1 MTQLEGFAPLK
12 HYAQYV
18 STMRGQQRA
27 EGKRRLKG
35 HMLLFIRKHGLF
47 EVDETW
53 RSLADALFDVYPKQL
68 N

>member
-1 MTQLEGFAPLK
+1 MTQLEGFTPLK
-12 HYAQYV
+12 HYARRV
-18 STMRGQQRA
+18 STLRGQKRA

-35 HMLLFIRKHGLF
+35 HMLLFIRKHGLL

-53 RSLADALFDVYPKQL
+53 RSLVNALFDVYPKHL

>member
-1 MTQLEGFAPLK
+1 MTQLEGFTPLK
-12 HYAQYV
+12 HYAQHV
-18 STMRGQQRA
+18 SNLRGSRRA

-35 HMLLFIRKHGLF
+35 AMLLFIRKHGFL

-53 RSLADALFDVYPKQL
+53 RALANALFDVYPKQL

>member
-12 HYAQYV
+12 HFAQNV
-18 STMRGQQRA
+18 ALMRGAQRA
-27 EGKRRLKG
+27 EGKRQLKG
-35 HMLLFIRKHGLF
+35 RMLTFIRKHGLL

-53 RSLADALFDVYPKQL
+53 RTLANVLFDVYPKRL